1 MIFKH
6 AYILNNGILFCDYK
20 LYTDR
25 KFYNDITKLDEY
37 VVMTDDV
44 FNGLYYRSNFNKIC
58 DQNFQPNRDDEIYVG
73 PNCKYASA
81 DIRRNY
87 KVKREPDAGVCNV
100 LSPIKS
106 WDRHFSNSK
115 MLIVMGIQSVFCTDE
130 NDPVAFARTF
140 VPDIDKLSYTLVE
153 PAGWFRVC
161 RLPEVYK
168 KFLNKELKKP
178 VISEDRLKITSDNK
192 LTVDILRM
200 TYEASKAWY
209 HEKDAEK
216 NMQIQLNVL
225 NQTDWR
231 DYKGT
236 ISLLNE
242 LMYNKKGIAYMMM
255 GTKSRY
261 PKPIQEI
268 LQCTDCFDPISS
280 EDRNLGAHFLAA
292 IMGIDGTK
300 FIDAPGFYKKLGET
314 GITVNTF
321 SRFFQTLVRV
331 KTY

>member
-1 MIFKH
+1 MIFNH
-6 AYILNNGILFCDYK
+6 AYILSNDGILFCDYK

-25 KFYNDITKLDEY
+25 KFYNDVTNLDEY
-37 VVMTDDV
+37 VVMTDEV
-44 FNGLYYRSNFNKIC
+44 FNKLYYRSEFNKIC
-58 DQNFQPNRDDEIYVG
+58 DQNFQPNKGDEIYVG

-106 WDRHFSNSK
+106 WDRHFSNKK
-115 MLIVMGIQSVFCTDE
+115 MMIVMGIQSMFCTDG
-130 NDPVAFARTF
+130 DPVAFARTF
-140 VPDIDKLSYTLVE
+140 VPDIDKLSYTIVD
-153 PAGWFRVC
+153 AGWFRVC
-161 RLPEVYK
+161 KLPEVYK
-168 KFLNKELKKP
+168 KLLSKELKKP
-178 VISEDRLKITSDNK
+178 VISEDSLKITSDNK

-200 TYEASKAWY
+200 TYEASKVSYYERGAGM
-209 HEKDAEK
+209 

-268 LQCTDCFDPISS
+268 FNCTDCLSALSS

-314 GITVNTF
+314 GISIKTF
-321 SRFFQTLVRV
+321 SQFFQTLVRV